1 MMVGFPANIVLDAI
15 SAPVLIL
22 DPERRVIYNNSAAL
36 ELFDGRFGLTLRA
49 GMLHFKDITLDG
61 LYQTAVNH
69 VVAQAKAKEQETTF
83 VPLLADTQGR
93 RAVLHLALAGS
104 SEDGD
109 AAKGK
114 QSIIAI
120 MGCTRVLDAVQQER
134 LCKAFNFSA
143 AEGEVAALL
152 VSGQTPREIA
162 KARNTSEQ
170 TVRWHIKNIHS
181 KTHTRRLPDLLLQIQ
196 AARSPF

>member
-1 MMVGFPANIVLDAI
+1 
-15 SAPVLIL
+15 
-22 DPERRVIYNNSAAL
+22 
-36 ELFDGRFGLTLRA
+36 
-49 GMLHFKDITLDG
+49 
-61 LYQTAVNH
+61 
-69 VVAQAKAKEQETTF
+69 
-83 VPLLADTQGR
+83 LADNHGH
-93 RAVLHLALAGS
+93 RAVLHLALAAS
-104 SEDGD
+104 PEDGD

-114 QSIIAI
+114 PSIIAI
-120 MGCTRVLDAVQQER
+120 MGCTRVLDAIQQEL
-134 LCKAFNFSA
+134 LCKAFNFSV